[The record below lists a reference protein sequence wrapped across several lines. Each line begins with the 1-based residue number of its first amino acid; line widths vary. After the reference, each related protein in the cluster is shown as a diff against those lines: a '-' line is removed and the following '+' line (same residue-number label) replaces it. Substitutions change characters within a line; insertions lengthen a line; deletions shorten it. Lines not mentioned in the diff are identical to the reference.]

1 MMKKRYSVMM
11 LCSVLSMA
19 MVALTM
25 PRAAFADNR
34 DDEKPIRLRAIGG
47 LAPLGEVYSPGS
59 VALDGKPAIGRQ
71 MLWGSEL
78 IQALSDNG
86 ASVSIESLGIVNLK
100 KGAIV
105 RLAKNT
111 NANSDEANRGVL
123 IASLVSGD
131 MTIKLQDGVS
141 AYVQSCGSVFTS
153 SNGAAFR
160 VSAKAGE
167 ALAVA
172 SLGTVELLQQTAQK
186 RYFVRPVGLGA
197 TTSVRARSTRQIQVQ
212 VTDENDKPVPD
223 IPIIFALG
231 TAGAGSLGSGTAA
244 AAASTA
250 TIQTN
255 AQGIASI
262 QFTAGPNAATTEIT
276 ATVENTRYSWTGT
289 LSVAKAVGFW
299 TPLNTTLVVAGAAA
313 AVGTG
318 VYLGTRNNDR
328 EPIRQSGNPNIR
340 P

>member
-1 MMKKRYSVMM
+1 MKHKYSVTT
-11 LCSVLSMA
+11 LCFVLA
-19 MVALTM
+19 LALIALTV
-25 PRAAFADNR
+25 PKAIYADNR
-34 DDEKPIRLRAIGG
+34 DDEKPIRLRANSGMS
-47 LAPLGEVYSPGS
+47 PLGEVYSPGN
-59 VALDGKPAIGRQ
+59 VALNGKTSMGRQ
-71 MLWGSEL
+71 TIWGSEL
-78 IQALSDNG
+78 IQSLSDNG
-86 ASVSIESLGIVNLK
+86 ASVSIESLGTVNLK

-111 NANSDEANRGVL
+111 NANSDETNRGVL

-131 MTIKLQDGVS
+131 ITVKLQEGVS
-141 AYVQSCGSVFTS
+141 AYVQSCGSVYTS

-160 VSAKAGE
+160 VTAKEGQAI
-167 ALAVA
+167 AVA
-172 SLGTVELLQQTAQK
+172 SFGTVELLEQTAQK
-186 RYFVRPVGLGA
+186 KYFVRPVGLGA

-231 TAGAGSLGSGTAA
+231 TAGAGTLGSGAA
-244 AAASTA
+244 AAATTA
-250 TIQTN
+250 SIQTN

-262 QFTAGPNAATTEIT
+262 QFTAGPNAASTEIT

-299 TPLNTTLVVAGAAA
+299 TPLNTTLVVVGAAA

-328 EPIRQSGNPNIR
+328 EPIRQSGNPDVR

>member
-1 MMKKRYSVMM
+1 MKNRYSVTT
-11 LCSVLSMA
+11 LCFVLALALLSLSMPKA
-19 MVALTM
+19 TY
-25 PRAAFADNR
+25 ADNR
-34 DDEKPIRLRAIGG
+34 DEEKPIRLRANPEM
-47 LAPLGEVYSPGS
+47 APLGEVYSPGN
-59 VALDGKPAIGRQ
+59 VALNGKALIGRQ
-71 MLWGSEL
+71 TIWGSEL

-86 ASVSIESLGIVNLK
+86 ASVSIESLGTVNLK
-100 KGAIV
+100 KGAVV

-111 NANSDEANRGVL
+111 NVNSDEANRGVL

-131 MTIKLQDGVS
+131 ITVKLQEGIS

-160 VSAKAGE
+160 VTAKEGQAI
-167 ALAVA
+167 ARA
-172 SLGTVELLQQTAQK
+172 SFGTVELLEQTAQK
-186 RYFVRPVGLGA
+186 KYFVRPVGLGA

-231 TAGAGSLGSGTAA
+231 TAGAGTLGSGAA
-244 AAASTA
+244 AAATTTA
-250 TIQTN
+250 IQTN
-255 AQGIASI
+255 AQGIATV
-262 QFTAGPNAATTEIT
+262 QFTAGPNAASTEIT

-299 TPLNTTLVVAGAAA
+299 TPLNTTLVIVGAAA

-328 EPIRQSGNPNIR
+328 DPIRQSGNPDVR

>member
-1 MMKKRYSVMM
+1 MKHRYAVTTLSF
-11 LCSVLSMA
+11 VLA
-19 MVALTM
+19 LALVTLTM
-25 PRAAFADNR
+25 PKASYADNR
-34 DDEKPIRLRAIGG
+34 DEEKPIRLRANAEM
-47 LAPLGEVYSPGS
+47 APLGEVYSSGNI
-59 VALDGKPAIGRQ
+59 ALNGKSSLGRQ
-71 MLWGSEL
+71 TIWGSEL
-78 IQALSDNG
+78 IQALADNG
-86 ASVSIESLGIVNLK
+86 ASVSIESLGTVNLK

-111 NANSDEANRGVL
+111 NVNSDEANRGVL

-131 MTIKLQDGVS
+131 MTIKLQEGVS
-141 AYVQSCGSVFTS
+141 AYVQSCGLVYTS

-160 VSAKAGE
+160 VSAKEGQAI
-167 ALAVA
+167 A
-172 SLGTVELLQQTAQK
+172 SASFGSVTLLDQVAQK
-186 RYFVRPVGLGA
+186 KYFVRPVGLGA

-231 TAGAGSLGSGTAA
+231 SAGAGTLGGGAA
-244 AAASTA
+244 AAAGTTA

-262 QFTAGPNAATTEIT
+262 QFTAGPNAASTDIT

-289 LSVAKAVGFW
+289 LSVAKAAGFW
-299 TPLNTTLVVAGAAA
+299 TPLNTTLVVVGAAA
-313 AVGTG
+313 ATGTA
-318 VYLGTRNNDR
+318 VYLGTRNNDKD
-328 EPIRQSGNPNIR
+328 PIRQSGNPDVR

>member
-1 MMKKRYSVMM
+1 MKKRYSAMT
-11 LCSVLSMA
+11 LCFVLAMA
-19 MVALTM
+19 MITLTM
-25 PRAAFADNR
+25 PQSAFAHHG
-34 DDEKPIRLRAIGG
+34 DDEKPIRLRANAEMS
-47 LAPLGEVYSPGS
+47 LLGEVYSTGS
-59 VALDGKPAIGRQ
+59 VALNGRSAIGSQ
-71 MLWGSEL
+71 TLWGSEL
-78 IQALSDNG
+78 IQVLSEHG
-86 ASVSIESLGIVNLK
+86 ASVSIDSFGLVNLK

-111 NANSDEANRGVL
+111 NANSDETNRGVL
-123 IASLVSGD
+123 IASLVSGE
-131 MTIKLQDGVS
+131 MTVKLRQGVS

-153 SNGAAFR
+153 SNGAVFR
-160 VSAKAGE
+160 VSAKEGQ

-172 SLGTVELLQQTAQK
+172 SLGTLETLQQTAQK
-186 RYFVRPVGLGA
+186 KYFVRPVGLGA

-250 TIQTN
+250 TVQTN
-255 AQGIASI
+255 AQGLASI
-262 QFTAGPNAATTEIT
+262 QFTAGPNAASTEIT

-299 TPLNTTLVVAGAAA
+299 TPLNTTLVVVGAAA

-318 VYLGTRNNDR
+318 VYIGTRNNDR
-328 EPIRQSGNPNIR
+328 EPIRQSGNPDIR

>member
-1 MMKKRYSVMM
+1 MKKRYSAMT
-11 LCSVLSMA
+11 LCFVLAMA
-19 MVALTM
+19 MVSLTM
-25 PRAAFADNR
+25 PKPAYADHG
-34 DDEKPIRLRAIGG
+34 DEEKPIRLRANAEMS
-47 LAPLGEVYSPGS
+47 LLGEVYSTGS
-59 VALDGKPAIGRQ
+59 VALNGRPAIGSQ
-71 MLWGSEL
+71 TLWGSEL
-78 IQALSDNG
+78 IQVLSENG
-86 ASVSIESLGIVNLK
+86 ASVSVDSFGLVNLK

-111 NANSDEANRGVL
+111 NANSDATNRGVL
-123 IASLVSGD
+123 IASLVSGE
-131 MTIKLQDGVS
+131 MTVKLQQGVS

-160 VSAKAGE
+160 VSAREGQ

-172 SLGTVELLQQTAQK
+172 SLGTLEAVQQTAQK
-186 RYFVRPVGLGA
+186 KYFVRPVGLGA

-250 TIQTN
+250 TVQTN

-262 QFTAGPNAATTEIT
+262 QFTAGPNAASTEIT

-318 VYLGTRNNDR
+318 VYVGTRNNDR
-328 EPIRQSGNPNIR
+328 EPIRQSGNPDIR